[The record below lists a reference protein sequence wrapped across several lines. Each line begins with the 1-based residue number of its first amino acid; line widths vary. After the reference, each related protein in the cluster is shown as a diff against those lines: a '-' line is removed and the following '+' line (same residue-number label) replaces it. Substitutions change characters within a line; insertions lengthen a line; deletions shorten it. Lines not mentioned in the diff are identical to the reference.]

1 MSESRSQNC
10 VYILRCA
17 DGSLYTG
24 WTNRLEARLSAH
36 QAGKGAR
43 YTRGRLPVKLVHV
56 EYFASKSEAMKREV
70 AIKKLGKREKE
81 AMIRKSRL

>member
-24 WTNRLEARLSAH
+24 WTNRLEARLAVH

-43 YTRGRLPVKLVHV
+43 YTRGRLPIELVHV
-56 EYFASKSEAMKREV
+56 EFFASKSEAMKREV

>member
-1 MSESRSQNC
+1 MSNRPSENC

-24 WTNRLEARLSAH
+24 WTNRLESRLTAH

-43 YTRGRLPVKLVHV
+43 YTRGRLPLKLVYV
-56 EYFASKSEAMKREV
+56 EYVESKSAAMKREV
-70 AIKKLGKREKE
+70 AIKRLGKWEKE
-81 AMIRKSRL
+81 LIIKG